1 MTCYA
6 SAQHCQFITRAGVIG
21 KYFHWSDQAMLG
33 QKELDE
39 RVDAGGYLRLTTSTR
54 LALHMGNV
62 IDDELRER
70 IGDAIG
76 TAMV

>member
-1 MTCYA
+1 
-6 SAQHCQFITRAGVIG
+6 
-21 KYFHWSDQAMLG
+21 MLG

-39 RVDAGGYLRLTTSTR
+39 RVDADGYLRLTTFTR
-54 LALHMGNV
+54 LALHMGNI
-62 IDDELRER
+62 IDDEIRER

>member
-1 MTCYA
+1 
-6 SAQHCQFITRAGVIG
+6 
-21 KYFHWSDQAMLG
+21 MLR

-70 IGDAIG
+70 IGDAFG
-76 TAMV
+76 TVMV